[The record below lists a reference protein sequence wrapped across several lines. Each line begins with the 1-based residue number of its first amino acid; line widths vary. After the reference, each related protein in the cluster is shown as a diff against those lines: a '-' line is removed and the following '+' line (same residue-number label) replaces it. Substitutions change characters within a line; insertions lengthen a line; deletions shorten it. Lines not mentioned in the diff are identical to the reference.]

1 MTPARE
7 VGGDLYDFFMLDENR
22 LFVLIGD
29 VSGKGLS
36 ASIFMAVSKA
46 LYKGLMIRQPDADI
60 GDIMKS
66 ANAEV
71 SRDNAEMLFV
81 TLFAAILDLR
91 SGELAYCNAGHDNP
105 YRLRP
110 GRTQPERIVDGDGP
124 PLCVVSDFD
133 YRSARCRLDA
143 GEVLCLLTD
152 GVAEAQD
159 PAGALYGH
167 RRAEAV
173 IIDLARHGTGPREI
187 VIALQ
192 ADALRFADGAEPN
205 DDMTILAL
213 RWNGPSSA
221 SAATASEGG

>member
-1 MTPARE
+1 
-7 VGGDLYDFFMLDENR
+7 
-22 LFVLIGD
+22 
-29 VSGKGLS
+29 
-36 ASIFMAVSKA
+36 
-46 LYKGLMIRQPDADI
+46 MIRQPDADI
-60 GDIMKS
+60 GDIMQA

-91 SGELAYCNAGHDNP
+91 TGELAYCNAGHDNP

-110 GRTQPERIVDGDGP
+110 GRAELERIVDGDGP
-124 PLCVVSDFD
+124 PLCVVGDFD

-167 RRAEAV
+167 ERAERV
-173 IIDLARHGTGPREI
+173 IVDLARRRAGPREL

-192 ADALRFADGAEPN
+192 ADALGFADGAEPN
-205 DDMTILAL
+205 DDLTILAL
-213 RWNGPSSA
+213 RWNGPSVPLA
-221 SAATASEGG
+221 SATAAAAEGGG